1 MNFLRKPFT
10 YSFFRAAF
18 AIVLINVAVHFGLGF
33 LGFNKNFFALN
44 VVGFVYNHYLWQV
57 FTYMFVHGDLSHLFF
72 NMLALLIFGT
82 AIEKAIGSKEFLL
95 MYFVIGVCSG
105 LFSLGVYYGFGRFLM
120 ANQIQPWTFY
130 ISLIGASGAIYATRT
145 AMYLK
150 KFGHSVSLIVTS
162 PGRDVVKFEGQ
173 ESLYGFADKV
183 YDVDDFFAE
192 CASGSA
198 DYAGMAVV
206 PCSMGTL
213 GRIAAGTS
221 DNLLVRTA
229 DVCLKERRSLVIV
242 PREMPYNLI
251 HIENMARVTRAGA
264 VVIPASPQF
273 YSKPASIEE
282 LVDTVVAKVLKHL
295 GAVSVEDC
303 AEIVKPWKGDNGVD
317 CGPESALGGPV
328 C

>member
-1 MNFLRKPFT
+1 MSR
-10 YSFFRAAF
+10 Y
-18 AIVLINVAVHFGLGF
+18 V
-33 LGFNKNFFALN
+33 
-44 VVGFVYNHYLWQV
+44 
-57 FTYMFVHGDLSHLFF
+57 
-72 NMLALLIFGT
+72 
-82 AIEKAIGSKEFLL
+82 
-95 MYFVIGVCSG
+95 
-105 LFSLGVYYGFGRFLM
+105 LGV
-120 ANQIQPWTFY
+120 T
-130 ISLIGASGAIYATRT
+130 GASGAIYATRT

-150 KFGHSVSLIVTS
+150 KFGHSVSLIVTT

-273 YSKPASIEE
+273 YSRPASIDE
-282 LVDTVVAKVLKHL
+282 LVDTVIAKVLKHL

>member
-1 MNFLRKPFT
+1 
-10 YSFFRAAF
+10 
-18 AIVLINVAVHFGLGF
+18 
-33 LGFNKNFFALN
+33 
-44 VVGFVYNHYLWQV
+44 
-57 FTYMFVHGDLSHLFF
+57 
-72 NMLALLIFGT
+72 
-82 AIEKAIGSKEFLL
+82 
-95 MYFVIGVCSG
+95 
-105 LFSLGVYYGFGRFLM
+105 
-120 ANQIQPWTFY
+120 
-130 ISLIGASGAIYATRT
+130 
-145 AMYLK
+145 MYLK
-150 KFGHSVSLIVTS
+150 KFGHSVSLVVTS

-173 ESLYGFADKV
+173 ESLYDFADKV

-328 C
+328 G

>member
-1 MNFLRKPFT
+1 MSR
-10 YSFFRAAF
+10 Y
-18 AIVLINVAVHFGLGF
+18 V
-33 LGFNKNFFALN
+33 
-44 VVGFVYNHYLWQV
+44 
-57 FTYMFVHGDLSHLFF
+57 
-72 NMLALLIFGT
+72 
-82 AIEKAIGSKEFLL
+82 
-95 MYFVIGVCSG
+95 
-105 LFSLGVYYGFGRFLM
+105 LGV
-120 ANQIQPWTFY
+120 T
-130 ISLIGASGAIYATRT
+130 GASGAIYATRT

-150 KFGHSVSLIVTS
+150 KFGHSVSLIVTA

-173 ESLYGFADKV
+173 ETLYGFADKV
-183 YDVDDFFAE
+183 YDVEDFFAE

-295 GAVSVEDC
+295 GAVSVERC
-303 AEIVKPWKGDNGVD
+303 AEIVKPWSGTNEVD
-317 CGPESALGGPV
+317 CEPESALEGPI